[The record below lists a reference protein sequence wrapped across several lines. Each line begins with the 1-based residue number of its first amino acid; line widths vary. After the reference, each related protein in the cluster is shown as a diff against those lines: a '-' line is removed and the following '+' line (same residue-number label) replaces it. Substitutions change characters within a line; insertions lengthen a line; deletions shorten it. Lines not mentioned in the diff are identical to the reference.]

1 MNKALIFMALLALA
15 ACGADAPPLT
25 PTGSFGISA
34 GSGGVETSTTMG
46 LTNGTVSFG
55 LSL

>member
-1 MNKALIFMALLALA
+1 MNKALIIMTFLVLS

-34 GSGGVETSTTMG
+34 GSDGIETSTALG
-46 LTNGTVSFG
+46 LSNGLFTFG
-55 LSL
+55 LNL